1 MNIRNAV
8 RYEIWDYILCTAL
21 TFAAGQMICYG
32 FFVKPSVISSV
43 FPVLA
48 AAAIITAVLFAVK
61 YNRKSLVTGI
71 IAIVVIAGIIFAVS
85 AAKGGVLLIDK
96 ESNPFLFIVI
106 TFLISTGVVL
116 LSRTRTGICIIFAA
130 VSVIFAGIWFL
141 YEKGNAVYLIIAL
154 IASGMLLAYRTYE
167 VNASKYHTVKFRTG
181 QMISASLAVMLIITA
196 IGCGIF
202 YGIVKPL
209 DPGTKE
215 LKLITNRMAFE
226 VIEKTGIANT
236 TTSYDP
242 DMTGSRDNNRDKPAA
257 DNKDKDK
264 KDDKEK
270 DHNEKK
276 ESNNAFADLL
286 KATGAK
292 LWYLISY
299 VFRNIPVWLYPI
311 IVAAVIALVVYI
323 KKLLRKRR
331 FGRMCEKGRGEA
343 VIAMYNFYLRS
354 FGRMGIARNSRETPF
369 EFAKTK
375 MTVLSVFRYEDTD
388 FSTLTDIYV
397 KAGYGNMPVSDDEYN
412 CYLNFYQDFYK
423 CCLNHLGKIKY
434 IFKFFIL

>member
-8 RYEIWDYILCTAL
+8 RYEIWDYILCALL
-21 TFAAGQMICYG
+21 TFAASQTICYG

-61 YNRKSLVTGI
+61 YNRRSMVTGI
-71 IAIVVIAGIIFAVS
+71 IAIVIIVGIIFTVS
-85 AAKGGVLLIDK
+85 SAKGGGLLTDK

-106 TFLISTGVVL
+106 TFLTSTGVVL

-130 VSVIFAGIWFL
+130 VSIIFAGIWFL
-141 YEKGNAVYLIIAL
+141 YEKGNAVYLITAL
-154 IASGMLLAYRTYE
+154 IASGILLAYRTYE
-167 VNASKYHTVKFRTG
+167 VNASKYHTVRFRTG
-181 QMISASLAVMLIITA
+181 QLILVSLAVMLIITA
-196 IGCGIF
+196 VGCGIF
-202 YGIVKPL
+202 YGIVKPI
-209 DPGTKE
+209 DPDTKE

-226 VIEKTGIANT
+226 VIEKTGIART

-242 DMTGSRDNNRDKPAA
+242 DMTGSKDNNRDKLGA

-286 KATGAK
+286 KTTGAK

-299 VFRNIPVWLYPI
+299 VFRNIPVWLYPVI
-311 IVAAVIALVVYI
+311 AAVAIALAIYI

-331 FGRMCEKGRGEA
+331 FCRMCEGSRGEA

-354 FGRMGIARNSRETPF
+354 FRKMGIARNSRETPF
-369 EFAKTK
+369 EFARTKT
-375 MTVLSVFRYEDTD
+375 TALSGFRYEDTD
-388 FSTLTDIYV
+388 FSTLTEIYV
-397 KAGYGNMPVSDDEYN
+397 KAGYGNMPVSDEEYN
-412 CYLNFYQDFYK
+412 CYFNFYQDFYK